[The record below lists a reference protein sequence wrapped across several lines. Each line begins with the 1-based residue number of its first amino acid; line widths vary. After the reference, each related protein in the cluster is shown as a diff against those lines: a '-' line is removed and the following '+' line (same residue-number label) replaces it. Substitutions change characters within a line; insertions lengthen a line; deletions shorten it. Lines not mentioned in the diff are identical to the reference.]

1 MRKYKLPDYL
11 AHYLCKYLPQKS
23 PSFAK
28 MTDSDYITVLSWCED
43 WSPEEVYDTA
53 YKQSRLDHFLTWD
66 EWSDNMQSLPVAVKA
81 ELQRAITLHQDNGN
95 LQALR
100 AYPFFYEGMNRLAK
114 YSFWVF
120 IAIMFL
126 FWIGS

>member
-11 AHYLCKYLPQKS
+11 AHYLGKYLPQKS

-28 MTDSDYITVLSWCED
+28 MTDSDYITGLSWCED
-43 WSPEEVYDTA
+43 WSPEEVSDTA

-100 AYPFFYEGMNRLAK
+100 AYAFCYEGMNNIAK
-114 YSFWVF
+114 YAFWAF

-126 FWIGS
+126 FWIGC